1 MVVRMTKSDFA
12 SQREKDAAD
21 QTQVVHDLLKTIQHF
36 FGSLER
42 LFAPVHDPRDA
53 SHIIYS
59 QVALAFSALLLFGC
73 RLGARRQINTKLRKN
88 GASAQKFQQLFGVP
102 DCPHGDTLNAW
113 CQRVAVAEVQTVVSG
128 TVAALIRQRVWDAQ
142 RLLNFYYVVTIDGT
156 GLFVFKQRHCA
167 HCLTRTIH
175 GVTQYYHPVLEA
187 KLIAPT
193 GLVCS
198 MLTEFIENPE
208 PNVSK
213 QDCELKAF
221 VRLTSRLKQR
231 FPRLP
236 ICLSLDGLYA
246 DGPVFARCEAYDW
259 KYMIVLTDD
268 DLPTV
273 NREFAALLP
282 LAPENHLSLTL
293 GRQREIQQ
301 EFRWVEQIVYRDS
314 EQRSHTLSV
323 LACHE
328 TKPRTDADTLQH
340 TRFKWLTNI
349 SVTAKRVQALATHGG
364 RLRWKTENEGFNVQ
378 KHQGY
383 ALEHTYSTDWHAA
396 QVLYL
401 LLQLAHL
408 LMQLLERGSLF
419 RQAFPQGVGSG
430 KDLAFRLLEAWRNAC
445 LQLQALQRLLRQRIQ
460 IRFDTS

>member
-1 MVVRMTKSDFA
+1 MTPAEFA

-21 QTQVVHDLLKTIQHF
+21 QTGLIHALLKTIQHF
-36 FGSLER
+36 FGGMKV
-42 LFAPVHDPRDA
+42 LFAPLHDPRDA
-53 SHIIYS
+53 RHIVYS
-59 QVALAFSALLLFGC
+59 QLALAFTALLLFGC
-73 RLGARRQINTKLRKN
+73 RLGARRQINTRLRKN
-88 GASAQKFQQLFGVP
+88 AGSAQKFEQLFGAP

-113 CQRVAVAEVQTVVSG
+113 CRRVPVAEVQAVVSG
-128 TVAALIRQRVWDAQ
+128 TVATLIRQRVWDAQ

-175 GVTQYYHPVLEA
+175 GVTQYYHLVLEA
-187 KLIAPT
+187 KLVSPT
-193 GLVCS
+193 GLICS

-221 VRLTSRLKQR
+221 MRLTSRLKQR

-246 DGPVFARCEAYDW
+246 CGPVFARCEAYAW
-259 KYMIVLTDD
+259 QYMIVLTDD

-273 NREFAALLP
+273 NREVAALLP
-282 LAPENHLSLTL
+282 LAPENHLSVTL
-293 GRQREIQQ
+293 GQRREIHQ
-301 EFRWVEQIVYRDS
+301 EFRWIEQIAYRDS
-314 EQRSHTLSV
+314 EQRSHTLCV
-323 LACHE
+323 IECLE
-328 TKPRTDADTLQH
+328 TKPQPGSDTLQH
-340 TRFKWLTNI
+340 THFKWLTNI
-349 SVTAKRVQALATHGG
+349 PVTTKRVQALAAHGG

-383 ALEHTYSTDWHAA
+383 ALEHVYSTDWHAA

-408 LMQLLERGSLF
+408 LMQLLARGSLF
-419 RQAFPQGVGSG
+419 RQTFPQGVGSE
-430 KDLAFRLLEAWRNAC
+430 KDLAFRLLEAWRNAG
-445 LQLQALQRLLRQRIQ
+445 LLPEALQRLLGQRIQ